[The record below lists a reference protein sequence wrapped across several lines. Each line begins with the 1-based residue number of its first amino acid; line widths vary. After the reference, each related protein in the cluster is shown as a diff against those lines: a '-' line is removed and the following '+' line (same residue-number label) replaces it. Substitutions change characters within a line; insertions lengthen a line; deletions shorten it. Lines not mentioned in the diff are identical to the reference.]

1 MFEDEESQAFY
12 EALPELQA
20 LVPAILLQDPSDAP
34 AQASPGT
41 LDSPHAATGSAATE
55 APQQAA
61 RKADRADKEGASHQ
75 GEDALFAQL
84 PSCTSTQACDS
95 FCASFCL
102 LGRKAARKRLVRLR
116 ACWSP
121 AQLG

>member
-20 LVPAILLQDPSDAP
+20 LVPAILLQDSSDAP
-34 AQASPGT
+34 AQASPDA
-41 LDSPHAATGSAATE
+41 LDSSPADQGSAE
-55 APQQAA
+55 AEASQKAA
-61 RKADRADKEGASHQ
+61 MKADRAGKDAASHK

-95 FCASFCL
+95 FCAGFCL
-102 LGRKAARKRLVRLR
+102 LGRKAARKRLVRL
-116 ACWSP
+116 
-121 AQLG
+121 